1 MGTNNNQGKGSQG
14 NQHMHDG
21 QKNYAN
27 NNQRNRDN
35 IRDNTRDKQYKEHD
49 ETLTNDA
56 LYNDKQQLKVD
67 AEFDDK
73 KQNVEKDNSPND

>member
-1 MGTNNNQGKGSQG
+1 MGHHNNNNQG
-14 NQHMHDG
+14 
-21 QKNYAN
+21 N
-27 NNQRNRDN
+27 NSHSRNPN

-56 LYNDKQQLKVD
+56 LYDNDTQELKPGVD

-73 KQNVEKDNSPND
+73 TQNVENNQSRNG